1 MWGDPA
7 VAEEITK
14 RILIVEDESPMR
26 KLLVKIFSKTGE
38 YEVHDAEDG
47 LKAMEACE
55 QDGPFDVIL
64 SDIQMPGLSGD
75 ELVDRILTRWPRSA
89 IIMLTSMR
97 TDEAVVKCLERGALD
112 YLTKPIEV
120 AKLLRA
126 VERALGRREQMPEDI
141 GEIDV
146 KSDVRGW
153 VELTAPSHF
162 EYVER
167 FQRFVQQLYESTL
180 NREDVEDVRV
190 AIDEIGQNAVEWG
203 NREDASKTI
212 RLSYCLFND
221 RVVFKIE
228 DEGEGFDVAKLK
240 DPSRDPLAHI
250 MERMSDGKRMGG
262 YGIFMSKSIMDDIQ
276 YSELGN
282 IVVMTKLF
290 SSAKKPPP
298 ENKQAEAEAGDEA
311 GDKEPAGG
319 SS

>member
-1 MWGDPA
+1 M

-14 RILIVEDESPMR
+14 RILIVEDEPPMR
-26 KLLVKIFSKTGE
+26 KLLVKIFTKAGE
-38 YEVHDAEDG
+38 YEVHAAEDG
-47 LKAMEACE
+47 LKAMTACE

-141 GEIDV
+141 GQLDV

-203 NREDASKTI
+203 NREDTNKTI

-228 DEGEGFDVAKLK
+228 DEGEGFDVSKLK

-250 MERMSDGKRMGG
+250 MERMADGKRMGG

-276 YSELGN
+276 YSERGN

-290 SSAKKPPP
+290 SSAKKDS
-298 ENKQAEAEAGDEA
+298 AGDEKGEA
-311 GDKEPAGG
+311 RDEEPAGG
-319 SS
+319 GS